1 MAYENAQVYAK
12 YLKNKITSGCSD
24 CSECSDCNE
33 SSDCTESCS
42 CCPPGLVAIYNAD
55 GKHEGCLTPA
65 DADLHNESAP
75 CAAGFVKLYKNAG
88 PAQFLGCVGQDE
100 FAALYAAVNP
110 SV

>member
-12 YLKNKITSGCSD
+12 YLKNKITGGCSGCSD
-24 CSECSDCNE
+24 CNGTTSDCPE
-33 SSDCTESCS
+33 ECS
-42 CCPPGLVAIYNAD
+42 CCPPGLVAIYNSD

-75 CAAGFVKLYKNAG
+75 CAAGFVKLYKNG
-88 PAQFLGCVGQDE
+88 TPNTFLGCVGQDE

-110 SV
+110 A